1 MYGRSDRFSFES
13 EPDHY
18 PLSKSS
24 FSMINY
30 SFSFLLSLIEKLRRT
45 KYLHRSVAALSMEK
59 TNDAKE

>member
-1 MYGRSDRFSFES
+1 MCMVVEIVFLLNQSQTII
-13 EPDHY
+13 HC
-18 PLSKSS
+18 LKALL
-24 FSMINY
+24 MINC